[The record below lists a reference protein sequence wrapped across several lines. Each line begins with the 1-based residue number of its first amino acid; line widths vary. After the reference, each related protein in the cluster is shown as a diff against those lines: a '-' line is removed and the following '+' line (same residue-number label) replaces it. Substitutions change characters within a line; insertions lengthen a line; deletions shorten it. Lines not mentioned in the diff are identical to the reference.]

1 MSGRTATGA
10 GIFGRMR
17 RLRRELDRIGC
28 RPIVVASH
36 PRSGT
41 HLCIDTLRL
50 NFRQCSSWKLCG
62 EPADRLYL
70 DLDRLLRA
78 HGPDPTDLILK
89 VLRRAERPP
98 IKTHKLPDCPPRR
111 GTARFAPGIEAEMAA
126 WLRESAI
133 YIYLYR
139 DGREV
144 LCSLHQF
151 MKGYA
156 AEARVPLS
164 QFIRQRPGGVGR
176 VRAWAE
182 HIRRWVDDPTVYCVA
197 MEELQHCPERTMPG
211 LAEKLGLRWDGG
223 SVRRPANCGSTFID
237 RLRRRLAFRPPS
249 TAIAPDPRFDR
260 PTSWRHA
267 FTDADR
273 AFFHKE
279 ADDLLIKLGYEDSD
293 EWVTSSFEPRPRF
306 PALFAAQSSGMPT
319 ARSAAL
325 CQAVS

>member
-1 MSGRTATGA
+1 M
-10 GIFGRMR
+10 FGRMR
-17 RLRRELDRIGC
+17 LRKELERIGC

-50 NFRQCSSWKLCG
+50 NFRECASWKLCG

-70 DLDRLLRA
+70 DLDRLFDR
-78 HGPDPTDLILK
+78 GGQDPTDVILK
-89 VLRRAERPP
+89 VLRRKERPL
-98 IKTHKLPDCPPRR
+98 IKTHELPDWRARR
-111 GTARFAPGIEAEMAA
+111 SKAQLVASVEAELAA
-126 WLRESAI
+126 WLRESAT
-133 YIYLYR
+133 YIYVYR

-144 LCSLHQF
+144 LCSFHQF

-164 QFIRQRPGGVGR
+164 QFIRQRPGGLSR
-176 VRAWAE
+176 VRAWTE
-182 HIRRWVDDPTVYCVA
+182 HIRRWIDNPTVYCVA
-197 MEELQHCPERTMPG
+197 MEELLHCPERTMPG
-211 LAEKLGLRWDGG
+211 LAEKLGLPWDGV
-223 SVRRPANCGSTFID
+223 SVRRPAICGSKFID

-260 PTSWRHA
+260 PRTWRHA

-273 AFFHKE
+273 AFFHDQ

-293 EWVTSSFEPRPRF
+293 QWVTSLSDARPRF
-306 PALFAAQSSGMPT
+306 PALFAADSSGMST
-319 ARSAAL
+319 ARSATL
-325 CQAVS
+325 CQTVS